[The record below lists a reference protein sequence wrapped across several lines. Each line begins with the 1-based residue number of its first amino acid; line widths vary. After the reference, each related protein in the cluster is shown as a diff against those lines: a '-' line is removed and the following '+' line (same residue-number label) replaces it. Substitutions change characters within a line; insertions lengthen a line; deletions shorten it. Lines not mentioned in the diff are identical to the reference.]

1 MPIEPEFSD
10 DEDERLVEAIELVM
24 PMTLPV
30 SSNSGPPEFPGLI
43 AASLSLDHIPSGF
56 PMAMTSWPVA
66 SVPESPS

>member
-43 AASLSLDHIPSGF
+43 AASI
-56 PMAMTSWPVA
+56 
-66 SVPESPS
+66 